1 MAVALFWTLWSHP
14 GILSCVSSVDCNA
27 SRHTMGS
34 AQSQGER
41 SPRSFPQRRLLSQ
54 VSQPFLLWVDQTS
67 AQEVCAFTI
76 KLMSA
81 WHCTLARSSLI
92 WILDSFQEPHLAQ
105 LPVVSF

>member
-14 GILSCVSSVDCNA
+14 GILSCVSSVDCNV
-27 SRHTMGS
+27 SRNTMGS

-67 AQEVCAFTI
+67 AQEVCAFNI

-92 WILDSFQEPHLAQ
+92 WSLDSFQEPHLAQ
-105 LPVVSF
+105 LPVSF